1 MNTAHLPSA
10 IQAGY
15 GRTLSRAEF
24 LSLLN
29 TYNCFLK
36 DHTQLHLTYF
46 QGDDGQVTVEGF
58 LNISWGIRRPIRLK
72 IQDDK
77 QLPPFEYATSANP
90 TTQISSLGHKS
101 TMSRWGENREHLHIN
116 DISDTT
122 QEKRFKD
129 PSPDPSSPISPVG
142 SKSTMSRWGEYSE
155 LHQIDEMAETEAAQ
169 ETVVKDPL
177 PGPPVYE
184 TSTLRPM
191 RHRNP
196 ELEPES
202 NLVRCMSD
210 VSLVKRRR
218 GGGKSASQKEKEKQH
233 RFSINGHFYNYK
245 TSIFTP
251 SFDTS
256 TKVRIS
262 SRMTTD
268 QVIEQLLNKF
278 KIEND
283 PQEFALYCVHR
294 SGEKRKLSHRDH
306 PLWERILQGPSDDIM
321 KIFLMDMHEEEV
333 SNDVAQYLNLEL
345 PILDQVLL
353 KLREEENREIQ
364 RVINKYQHQHRLLSH
379 MLNFKM
385 SPHIETSV

>member
-1 MNTAHLPSA
+1 MLEKLVLPEMNEAALLPV
-10 IQAGY
+10 IQAGD

-36 DHTQLHLTYF
+36 DQTQLHLSYS
-46 QGDDGQVTVEGF
+46 QGADREVVVEGF
-58 LNISWGIRRPIRLK
+58 LNISWGVRRPIRLK

-77 QLPPFEYATSANP
+77 QILPFAPLISPDPTSP
-90 TTQISSLGHKS
+90 VSPLGNKRGM
-101 TMSRWGENREHLHIN
+101 TRWGECV
-116 DISDTT
+116 D
-122 QEKRFKD
+122 
-129 PSPDPSSPISPVG
+129 
-142 SKSTMSRWGEYSE
+142 
-155 LHQIDEMAETEAAQ
+155 LHQIDEMS
-169 ETVVKDPL
+169 ETVQQTAVTNPL
-177 PGPPVYE
+177 PGPVVYE
-184 TSTLRPM
+184 TTTLRPM
-191 RHRNP
+191 RQKNP
-196 ELEPES
+196 ELEAES
-202 NLVRCMSD
+202 NLFRCMSD
-210 VSLVKRRR
+210 ASLVKRRR
-218 GGGKSASQKEKEKQH
+218 GKGKSAAQREKERQH

-251 SFDTS
+251 SFGTS

-262 SRMTTD
+262 SRMTTN

-283 PQEFALYCVHR
+283 PQEFALYCVHQ
-294 SGEKRKLSHRDH
+294 SGEKRKLSNRDQ

-321 KIFLMDMHEEEV
+321 KIFLMDMDEEEV

-345 PILDQVLL
+345 PLLEQVLL

-364 RVINKYQHQHRLLSH
+364 RVISKYHQQHRLLSR
-379 MLNFKM
+379 MLSCKM

>member
-1 MNTAHLPSA
+1 MNKAPLPA
-10 IQAGY
+10 VIQAGS
-15 GRTLSRAEF
+15 GRALSRAGF

-29 TYNCFLK
+29 TYNCYLK
-36 DHTQLHLTYF
+36 DQTQLHLTYS
-46 QGDDGQVTVEGF
+46 QGHGGQVIVEGF
-58 LNISWGIRRPIRLK
+58 LNISWGVRRPIRLK

-77 QLPPFEYATSANP
+77 QILPLQSPTSVDP
-90 TTQISSLGHKS
+90 TSQ
-101 TMSRWGENREHLHIN
+101 N
-116 DISDTT
+116 
-122 QEKRFKD
+122 
-129 PSPDPSSPISPVG
+129 SPLG

-184 TSTLRPM
+184 TVTLRPM
-191 RHRNP
+191 RHRSP

-210 VSLVKRRR
+210 VSLVKRRKGR
-218 GGGKSASQKEKEKQH
+218 GKSAAQREKEKQH

-256 TKVRIS
+256 PKVRIS

-283 PQEFALYCVHR
+283 PQEFALYCVHQ

-321 KIFLMDMHEEEV
+321 KVFLMDMHEEEV

-345 PILDQVLL
+345 PILDQFLL

-379 MLNFKM
+379 MLSFKT